1 MEVRATTFMNISS
14 TNSSR
19 FRSKSVPN
27 FACQSDSM
35 NTETQSSD
43 SAQCRPATEVGR
55 RMAAMRRDRPGVAGC
70 GRHQSSRVRLP
81 IHSLLLA
88 LFRFSSSQQQ
98 QPKSSAAPPWPSEIR
113 RRLARSPPQKRDC
126 QLDNDSTIAYSTSST
141 F

>member
-14 TNSSR
+14 TNSSQ
-19 FRSKSVPN
+19 FSSKSVSN

-35 NTETQSSD
+35 NAETRSSD

-55 RMAAMRRDRPGVAGC
+55 RMAATHRDRPGVAGR

-81 IHSLLLA
+81 LHSLLLT
-88 LFRFSSSQQQ
+88 LFRFSSSPQQ
-98 QPKSSAAPPWPSEIR
+98 QPKSSAAPPWPSELR

-126 QLDNDSTIAYSTSST
+126 QLDNDSAVAYSTSST
-141 F
+141 Y